1 MSDTGQVTSTAAE
14 IYDEFFVPALFSA
27 WVPQLVEAAAL
38 EPGMRAVDVACGTGA
53 FAIEAAKV
61 ASPGG
66 TVAGIDL
73 NPGMLAVARRK
84 APELDWRQAPAESL
98 PFEPNSFDAVVSQFG
113 LMFFDDKP
121 AAIAEMWRVL
131 RPGGRLVLAVW
142 ASLERSRGYATLESL
157 IRRLFGASAA
167 ASLSA
172 PFALGEPEALE
183 ALLAAAGVADAQIQH
198 AFAEARFPSLRAWM
212 HTEIRGWTL
221 ADQIDDAQFETL
233 VREAER
239 ELDPFVMPD
248 GTVRFEQPALITS
261 ARKP

>member
-1 MSDTGQVTSTAAE
+1 MSDTGQVTSSAAE

-27 WVPQLVEAAAL
+27 WVPHLVRAAEL
-38 EPGMRAVDVACGTGA
+38 QPGMRVVDVACGTGA
-53 FAIEAAKV
+53 FAVEAAEV
-61 ASPGG
+61 VSPGG
-66 TVAGIDL
+66 TVVGVDL

-84 APELDWRQAPAESL
+84 APELAWHRASAESL
-98 PFEPNSFDAVVSQFG
+98 PFDSNTFDAAVSQFG

-131 RPGGRLVLAVW
+131 RPGGCLVLAVW
-142 ASLERSRGYATLESL
+142 ASLERSPGYAKLES
-157 IRRLFGASAA
+157 IIGELFGASGA
-167 ASLSA
+167 ASLGA
-172 PFALGEPEALE
+172 PFTLGEPEALDS
-183 ALLAAAGVADAQIQH
+183 LLAAAGVADAQTQH
-198 AFAEARFPSLRAWM
+198 ASAEARFPSLRSWM

-221 ADQIDDAQFETL
+221 ADQIDDEQFEKL

-239 ELDPFVMPD
+239 ELDRFVMPD